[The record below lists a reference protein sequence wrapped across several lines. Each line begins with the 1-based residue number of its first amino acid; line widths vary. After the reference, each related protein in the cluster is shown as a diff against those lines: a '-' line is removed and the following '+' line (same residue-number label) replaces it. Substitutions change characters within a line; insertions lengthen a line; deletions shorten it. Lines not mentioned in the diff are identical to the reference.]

1 MLLHYVDSNAFLVV
15 SKSKSYEK
23 KTDVPDSEVN
33 YDTICMGHDHLY
45 KTNSIYR
52 RNFLDL
58 MYDWSVF
65 KKDRMI
71 I

>member
-1 MLLHYVDSNAFLVV
+1 MV

-23 KTDVPDSEVN
+23 KKTDVRDSEGN
-33 YDTICMGHDHLY
+33 YDTIYMGYDHLY
-45 KTNSIYR
+45 RTNSKYR